1 MGRVASLMQ
10 VARGTAGAHGYLKKS
25 EESGTEGVL
34 NLNQTGEGEFIK
46 GERRAFWAEGPR
58 LAYAWG

>member
-1 MGRVASLMQ
+1 MQ